1 MMPGARSAI
10 RVGAGM
16 KCSPT
21 SRRHADIRPYTSARV
36 LTLCQQQAE
45 TFTPPDAA
53 LAAEGNITW
62 DDNVRGDSG
71 PVQYSYPN
79 YFYPGSGE

>member
-1 MMPGARSAI
+1 MPGARSAI

-21 SRRHADIRPYTSARV
+21 LRRYADIRQRISTRL
-36 LTLCQQQAE
+36 LTCHQQAE

-62 DDNVRGDSG
+62 DDSIRGDSG